1 MPTHL
6 VTNKYNKNK
15 EKRKY
20 KFRRCAI
27 FPEGYPSSIF
37 AATTFNSHVRN
48 GMALYHCAI
57 NTEIKSFMNFEKF
70 ETK

>member
-37 AATTFNSHVRN
+37 AATTFNYHVRD
-48 GMALYHCAI
+48 GMEWYHCAI
-57 NTEIKSFMNFEKF
+57 NTEIKSYKLNDA
-70 ETK
+70 